1 VLYFKRELIIFRA
14 TMALNLTS
22 LIIEIIVSV
31 IIVSPIL
38 WLVGRALVGGQKAKF
53 TDAIWIVALGI
64 IINAVLGIFITG
76 IVGFIVTLIIWLWLI
91 KHFFDTG
98 WLHAIIIAV
107 VAIIVLAIVAFILAA
122 LGFAMLAGLFGKL
135 SLITGLSLAI

>member
-1 VLYFKRELIIFRA
+1 
-14 TMALNLTS
+14 MALNLTS
-22 LIIEIIVSV
+22 LLIEIIVSI

-64 IINAVLGIFITG
+64 IINAILGMFITG
-76 IVGFIVTLIIWLWLI
+76 FVGFIVTLIVWLYLI

-98 WLHAIIIAV
+98 WLHAIIVAV
-107 VAIIVLAIVAFILAA
+107 VAIIVMAIVAFILAA
-122 LGFAMLAGLFGKL
+122 LGFSMLAGFLGKL
-135 SLITGLSLAI
+135 GLITALGLAI

>member
-1 VLYFKRELIIFRA
+1 
-14 TMALNLTS
+14 MALNLTS

-31 IIVSPIL
+31 IIVSPVL

-64 IINAVLGIFITG
+64 IVNAVLGMFITG

-107 VAIIVLAIVAFILAA
+107 VAIVVLAIVAFILAA
-122 LGFAMLAGLFGKL
+122 LGFAMLAGFLGKL
-135 SLITGLSLAI
+135 GLITGLSLAI